1 MSPSTNNAPSMAPT
15 DIRNPDAKQLVD
27 GAGHLN
33 KKKLTLR
40 RDEWPTKA
48 TRQNL
53 PISRLRGIE
62 ASFQI

>member
-33 KKKLTLR
+33 KKADLEKGRVANQGHSSKSTH
-40 RDEWPTKA
+40 
-48 TRQNL
+48 
-53 PISRLRGIE
+53 
-62 ASFQI
+62 

>member
-33 KKKLTLR
+33 KK
-40 RDEWPTKA
+40 
-48 TRQNL
+48 
-53 PISRLRGIE
+53 S
-62 ASFQI
+62 